1 MSLTDQLS
9 EQLQRFHFPGFVSL
23 PTTTTARTTKLL
35 NTRMADLTPLSISL
49 PLEKK
54 TKKMWCDQDSYEA
67 KIEKRGFKPGGSH
80 KYDFGSEYRDIP
92 ATSPSVGDEA
102 CETKRS
108 PNYPA
113 APLPL
118 VANKSVESSNP
129 DAFPLK
135 TSAEAPLLA
144 GNLLASDPEYKLQDQ
159 GHARQTSSLDTPTF
173 ITAETSSSAPS
184 LTQST
189 TEQVTNITD
198 RNRNR
203 PIARDCYP
211 SDREE
216 NTDDE
221 HITESDLETHADD
234 DALSYT
240 VGPDDEGYDSLQ
252 SQFRDMRI
260 RKRQREDAED
270 AEDDNMACQGAPTAH
285 SDGGREQKTLK
296 LLLTEKER
304 AHRGKK
310 SRTAKQTL
318 VADGG
323 QDAHG
328 TDGVA

>member
-1 MSLTDQLS
+1 
-9 EQLQRFHFPGFVSL
+9 
-23 PTTTTARTTKLL
+23 
-35 NTRMADLTPLSISL
+35 MADLTPLSISL

-92 ATSPSVGDEA
+92 ATLPSVGDEA
-102 CETKRS
+102 CETK
-108 PNYPA
+108 
-113 APLPL
+113 PLSV
-118 VANKSVESSNP
+118 VANKSVERSNL

-144 GNLLASDPEYKLQDQ
+144 GNLLASDPEFKLQDQ
-159 GHARQTSSLDTPTF
+159 GHARQKSSLDTPTF

-198 RNRNR
+198 RNRCR

-221 HITESDLETHADD
+221 HITELDLETHADD
-234 DALSYT
+234 DELSYT
-240 VGPDDEGYDSLQ
+240 VGPDDEGYNSLQ
-252 SQFRDMRI
+252 SQFRDVRI
-260 RKRQREDAED
+260 RKRQRDDAED

-285 SDGGREQKTLK
+285 SDGGRERRL
-296 LLLTEKER
+296 
-304 AHRGKK
+304 
-310 SRTAKQTL
+310 
-318 VADGG
+318 
-323 QDAHG
+323 
-328 TDGVA
+328 